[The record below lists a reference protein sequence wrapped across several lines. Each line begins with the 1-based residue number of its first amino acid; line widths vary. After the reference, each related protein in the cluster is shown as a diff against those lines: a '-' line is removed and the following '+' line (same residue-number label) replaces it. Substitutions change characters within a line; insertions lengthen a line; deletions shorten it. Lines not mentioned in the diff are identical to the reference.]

1 MNTHNNPAR
10 ALLCAYMLM
19 LTSQSIYAQG
29 QTDTL
34 NYGDIAKE
42 MELQNFVVTGYQQ
55 IDRRKMT
62 GSSTTIK
69 VSDETVGA
77 VINVDQALTGQ
88 VAGLSSVA
96 STGAPGAPLK
106 IRIRGIA
113 SINGN
118 QDPLWVLDGIPLDG
132 TEIPSMEDLKDI
144 DNLYQT
150 SIAGINPA
158 DIESITV
165 LKDAAA
171 TAIYGARAANGVIV
185 VTTKKGKAGAPN
197 INVFTKLT
205 VSPNMGLGRLNLL
218 DSDQKVGLEL
228 DLLRSDYTFRENKG
242 DVSRILTSMGELN
255 AYKTGGWDALTA
267 DAQSA
272 ISNLRHQHTDW
283 NDILMR
289 TAFTQDY
296 GVSVSGGGNKATY
309 YASVGYSNQQG
320 NVRGVRADR
329 FNITL
334 KTSVRINEMLKV
346 GASLFYNRRGQK
358 SFMTD
363 YNGFV
368 NPVYYSRLA
377 NPYFQP
383 YTADGAYNYDINVQG
398 GKEDSQLDF
407 NIFEERSNT
416 NHERTDHQVMAIFDA
431 ELKLTRWLKFTT
443 QLGLQTDAY
452 TIDKYAGEHS
462 FAMRKDLERS
472 LYTYSDG
479 RRPFLPTSGGQH
491 KLTEA
496 HAHQWTWKGMLEG
509 QHRFGDAHEVQLML
523 GSEIRHVDANSV
535 YTAAYGYDPRTL
547 TTQTVYFPSEYAAE
561 SFPLHTETH
570 TENAYVSWFA
580 TGSYTLLDRYTL
592 GGSVR
597 FDGSDVF
604 GVAKKYRF
612 LPLYSVSALWRMGD
626 EPWMKQLR
634 WVDDFNLRA
643 SYGIQGNIDKNTSP
657 YLIGTYDR
665 KYLIDPAASEYVIDA
680 ETAPNPSLRWEKTKN
695 VNVGIDMILFG
706 GVVTFG
712 VDYYYRR
719 SSDLIGLKMLP
730 LETGFRST
738 TINWATMQNKGW
750 EFALSTRNI
759 WTRHFHWTTQLNLG
773 LNHNKVLRE
782 TVAENATYP
791 SREGYPVGAIFAL
804 PTTGLDANGY
814 PLFRNK
820 DGQSVTLTELLRLNE
835 HGASTLTAQE
845 QRSLYTYMGTTDPKV
860 SGGFI
865 NTLEWKNWTLGLN
878 FTFNFG
884 MKVRTT
890 PSYNITTYDRG
901 LNTNRDILRRWT
913 PENTASALPALL
925 NDTDRPAEYVQLHDL
940 NLYNM
945 LDIHVKDCNY
955 VRLQSLRLAY
965 KFDMPWMK
973 RIGIKQASVSAEG
986 RNLFVIA
993 SNYDNYLDPET
1004 MGNPYAQPIS
1014 RDIIFS
1020 LNLGF

>member
-1 MNTHNNPAR
+1 MKTFPALITTLLFPVGLSAQR
-10 ALLCAYMLM
+10 AADSLM
-19 LTSQSIYAQG
+19 Y
-29 QTDTL
+29 D
-34 NYGDIAKE
+34 DVAKD
-42 MELQNFVVTGYQQ
+42 MELQNFVVTGYQK

-77 VINVDQALTGQ
+77 VINVDQALSGQ

-132 TEIPSMEDLKDI
+132 TEIPTLDDLKDI

-185 VTTKKGKAGAPN
+185 VTTKRGKAGAPN
-197 INVFTKLT
+197 INFFSKLT

-218 DSDQKVGLEL
+218 GSDEKVGLEL
-228 DLLRSDYTFRENKG
+228 DLLRSGYTFRENKG
-242 DVSRILTSMGELN
+242 DVSRILSALGEVD
-255 AYKTGGWDALTA
+255 AYKAGGWNALSA
-267 DAQSA
+267 DAQQQ
-272 ISNLRHQHTDW
+272 INNLRTLNTDW

-296 GVSVSGGGNKATY
+296 GLSVSGGGNKATY

-320 NVRGVRADR
+320 NVQGVSADR

-346 GASLFYNRRGQK
+346 GASLFYNRRKQK

-383 YTADGAYNYDINVQG
+383 YTADGSYNYDVNVQG

-431 ELKLTRWLKFTT
+431 ELKLTDWLKFTT

-479 RRPFLPTSGGQH
+479 QRPFLPTSGGQH
-491 KLTEA
+491 KQTEA

-561 SFPLHTETH
+561 SFPLHTETR

-592 GGSVR
+592 GGSIR

-604 GVAKKYRF
+604 GVAKKYRY

-626 EPWMKQLR
+626 EKWMKQVR
-634 WVDDFNLRA
+634 WINDFNLRA

-665 KYLIDPAASEYVIDA
+665 KAILGTSEYVIDA

-695 VNVGIDMILFG
+695 VNVGIDMILFDG
-706 GVVTFG
+706 AVTFG

-719 SSDLIGLKMLP
+719 STDLIGLKMLP

-738 TINWATMQNKGW
+738 TINWATMENKGW

-759 WTRHFHWTTQLNLG
+759 WTKNFHWTTQLNLG
-773 LNHNKVLRE
+773 LNNNKVLRE

-804 PTTGLDANGY
+804 QTAGLDAEGY
-814 PLFRNK
+814 PLFMGQ
-820 DGQSVTLTELLRLNE
+820 DGQHVTLSELLKLNPY
-835 HGASTLTAQE
+835 GASTLTAEE

-865 NTLEWKNWTLGLN
+865 NTFEWKNWTLGVN

-901 LNTNRDILRRWT
+901 LNTNRDILSRWT
-913 PENTASALPALL
+913 TENTASSLPALI
-925 NDTDRPAEYVQLHDL
+925 NDTDRPAEYVQYHDL
-940 NLYNM
+940 NLYNF
-945 LDIHVKDCNY
+945 LDIHVRNCNY

-973 RIGIKQASVSAEG
+973 RVGIKNASLSVEG

-1014 RDIIFS
+1014 HDIIFG
-1020 LNLGF
+1020 LNIGF

>member
-1 MNTHNNPAR
+1 MTR
-10 ALLCAYMLM
+10 QYIFIFSFLLSLG
-19 LTSQSIYAQG
+19 SWAQTT
-29 QTDTL
+29 QTTPDSL
-34 NYGDIAKE
+34 KAQDIAKE
-42 MELQNFVVTGYQQ
+42 FELDNFVVTGYQK

-62 GSSTTIK
+62 GVSTTIK
-69 VSDETVGA
+69 IDDETVGA
-77 VINVDQALTGQ
+77 VLNVDQALAGQ
-88 VAGLSSVA
+88 VPGLSSVS

-106 IRIRGIA
+106 IRIRGIS

-132 TEIPSMEDLKDI
+132 TEVPSMEDLKDI

-197 INVFTKLT
+197 INFFTKLT
-205 VSPNMGLGRLNLL
+205 VSPNKGLGRLNLL
-218 DSDQKVGLEL
+218 NSDEKVNLEL
-228 DLLRSDYTFRENKG
+228 DLLRSNYTFRDTKG
-242 DVSRILTSMGELN
+242 DVSRILSGLGET
-255 AYKTGGWDALTA
+255 AVFQAGGWDALSDNA
-267 DAQSA
+267 KAQ
-272 ISNLRHQHTDW
+272 INRLRTINTDW

-296 GVSVSGGGNKATY
+296 GASISGGGNRATY
-309 YASVGYSNQQG
+309 YASIGYSNQQG
-320 NVRGVRADR
+320 NVQGVSADR
-329 FNITL
+329 FNTTL
-334 KTSVRINEMLKV
+334 KTTVRINEMLKV
-346 GASLFYNRRGQK
+346 GASLFVNQRNQN

-363 YNGFV
+363 VNGFV

-377 NPYFQP
+377 NPYFEP
-383 YTADGAYNYDINVQG
+383 YKADGSYNYDVNVQG

-407 NIFEERSNT
+407 NIFEERNNT
-416 NHERTDHQVMAIFDA
+416 NHKRKDRQVMAIFDA
-431 ELKLTRWLKFTT
+431 ELQPLDWLKFTT
-443 QLGLQTDAY
+443 QLGLQADQY

-462 FAMRKDLERS
+462 FAMRKDIERS
-472 LYTYSDG
+472 VRVG
-479 RRPFLPTSGGQH
+479 VPFLPTTGGKHQV
-491 KLTEA
+491 TEG
-496 HAHQWTWKGMLEG
+496 HSYQWTWKGMLEM
-509 QHRFGDAHEVQLML
+509 QKRFGDYHEAQLML
-523 GSEIRHVDANSV
+523 GSEIRHVDANSN

-547 TTQTVYFPSEYAAE
+547 TSQTVYFLNDNDASQ
-561 SFPLHTETH
+561 FPLHRETN

-580 TGSYTLLDRYTL
+580 TGSYTLKERYTL
-592 GGSVR
+592 GGSIR

-604 GVAKKYRF
+604 GVAKKYRY
-612 LPLYSVSALWRMGD
+612 LPLYSVSGLWRIGE
-626 EPWMKQLR
+626 EPWMKKVKWLSM
-634 WVDDFNLRA
+634 WNLRA

-657 YLIGTYDR
+657 YLIGSYDR
-665 KYLIDPAASEYVIDA
+665 KSIFGQSEYIITA
-680 ETAPNPSLRWEKTKN
+680 ETAPNPSLRWEKTRN
-695 VNVGIDMILFG
+695 VNVGFDFSFLKGAINL
-706 GVVTFG
+706 T

-730 LETGFRST
+730 LETGFSST

-750 EFALSTRNI
+750 EFAISTRNI
-759 WTRHFHWTTQLNLG
+759 WTKKFHWTTQLNFG
-773 LNHNKVLRE
+773 LNNNKVLRE
-782 TVAENATYP
+782 TIADNATYP

-804 PTTGLDANGY
+804 ETAGLDSEGY

-820 DGQSVTLTELLRLNE
+820 EGQAVTLTELLKLNAA
-835 HGASTLTAQE
+835 GGSTLSAE
-845 QRSLYTYMGTTDPKV
+845 DQRSLYKYMGTTDPKV

-865 NTLEWKNWTLGLN
+865 NTFEYKQWTLGIN

-884 MKVRTT
+884 MKVRVT
-890 PSYNITTYDRG
+890 PSYNATTFDRG
-901 LNTNRDILRRWT
+901 LNTNHDVLNRWT
-913 PENTASALPALL
+913 ATNQNTVYPALM
-925 NDTDRPAEYVQLHDL
+925 NSTDRPAEYVQFHDL

-945 LDIHVKDCNY
+945 MDTWVRNCNY

-973 RIGIKQASVSAEG
+973 RVGIKNASLSVEA

-1004 MGNPYAQPIS
+1004 MGNPFAQPIS
-1014 RDIIFS
+1014 RDIIFGI
-1020 LNLGF
+1020 NVGF